1 MKKLITALVL
11 MLGVLCLFSDPQ
23 FGDPETLMSRFW
35 ASKIWGAIFIALGVL
50 MYKTIKDEEEN
61 NH

>member
-1 MKKLITALVL
+1 MKKAIITILLVF
-11 MLGVLCLFSDPQ
+11 GVLCLFSDPQ

-35 ASKIWGAIFIALGVL
+35 ASKIWGAVFIALGAL
-50 MYKTIKDEEEN
+50 MYKAIKNEEEN

>member
-1 MKKLITALVL
+1 MKKLITTLVL

-35 ASKIWGAIFIALGVL
+35 TSKIWGAIFITLGAL
-50 MYKTIKDEEEN
+50 MYKTIKNEEEN

>member
-35 ASKIWGAIFIALGVL
+35 ASKIWGAIFIAIGAL
-50 MYKTIKDEEEN
+50 MYKTIKDEEESN
-61 NH
+61 Y

>member
-50 MYKTIKDEEEN
+50 MYKTIKDEEESN
-61 NH
+61 Y